1 MAQNAS
7 TDYVGLA
14 ITLAPIAIN
23 IVQAIF
29 DFKKKHPDVSDD
41 QIQMFVKAITS
52 MDDDSIAKVL
62 KDRAAHPV

>member
-7 TDYVGLA
+7 VDYVGLA
-14 ITLAPIAIN
+14 VTLAPIAIN

-62 KDRAAHPV
+62 RDRAAHPV